1 MAILRISGKMSTT
14 PEARRE
20 FASTLRRDDH
30 LVLDA
35 TGNTYAIG
43 QVLKQ
48 HADRIVVSNPIQTRD
63 PARRGP
69 QIAAVAA
76 ARKILVLTWHLLIE
90 DKDSA
95 FLRPSLFARKYRTLE
110 LALGRPAQFGNKRSI
125 AHEYNLETVRQ
136 REIDLCL
143 QAERAYAERRR
154 H

>member
-1 MAILRISGKMSTT
+1 MRTASWFPILSKPVIR
-14 PEARRE
+14 
-20 FASTLRRDDH
+20 
-30 LVLDA
+30 
-35 TGNTYAIG
+35 
-43 QVLKQ
+43 
-48 HADRIVVSNPIQTRD
+48 
-63 PARRGP
+63 ARRGP

-125 AHEYNLETVRQ
+125 AYEYNLETVRQ